1 MFIAGAVSSPLRFI
15 DGSGTWIVESNIVDA
30 MMMIRRT
37 RNLRRCDGR
46 TGRATADSNER
57 DVLIAQRAKGKCRAA
72 SVDTRGT
79 CRLLSG
85 YSGGNVRLAT
95 VILLADALGCQVCD
109 FFRRESPLD

>member
-1 MFIAGAVSSPLRFI
+1 
-15 DGSGTWIVESNIVDA
+15 
-30 MMMIRRT
+30 MIRRT

-109 FFRRESPLD
+109 FFGRESPLDQG